1 MRFLTST
8 AKWGAAAALSL
19 CLGALTGAQQPP
31 QGTSSSNTPQ
41 EKPAQGKTPPQSQ
54 QKPVTAPAAA
64 AKAAAKKKA
73 KAAQGK
79 TPPQAQQK
87 PATAPAPAAKAPAKK
102 KAKAGKSAK
111 SSAKLAAKPPAGA
124 PAPTVAKVRVVRG
137 RDPFQSLIAV
147 HSSTGGGH
155 LPPGKAGL
163 VVGGIRLDGTVRAPS
178 GMIAVVSNPE
188 QRVYFIREGDQLY
201 DGSVEKIDMDEVMF
215 REHSKDAFG
224 RPVERMVTK
233 RLYPTAGEQQ

>member
-1 MRFLTST
+1 MRFLTLT
-8 AKWGAAAALSL
+8 AKWGAAATLSL
-19 CLGALTGAQQPP
+19 CLAAMTAAQQPP
-31 QGTSSSNTPQ
+31 QGTSSSKLPQ
-41 EKPAQGKTPPQSQ
+41 AQPAQGQTPPQ
-54 QKPVTAPAAA
+54 TL
-64 AKAAAKKKA
+64 
-73 KAAQGK
+73 
-79 TPPQAQQK
+79 QK
-87 PATAPAPAAKAPAKK
+87 PATAPAQAAKAPAKK
-102 KAKAGKSAK
+102 KPKKAAK
-111 SSAKLAAKPPAGA
+111 SPKSSSKPAAKPPAGGPA
-124 PAPTVAKVRVVRG
+124 PAAAKVRFVRG

-147 HSSTGGGH
+147 HSGTGGGH

-163 VVGGIRLDGTVRAPS
+163 VVGGVRLDGTVRAPS

-201 DGSVEKIDMDEVMF
+201 DGSVEKIDMEEVMF